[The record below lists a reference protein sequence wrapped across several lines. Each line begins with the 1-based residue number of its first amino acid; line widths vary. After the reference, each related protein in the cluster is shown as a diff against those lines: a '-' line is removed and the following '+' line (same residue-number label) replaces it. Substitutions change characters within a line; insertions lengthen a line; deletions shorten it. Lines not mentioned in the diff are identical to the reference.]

1 MQGRTL
7 GRYRIDSLLGEGG
20 MGKVYKAFDD
30 SLGRAAAVK
39 VLPNDVVHD
48 AGRLE
53 RFVREARTASS
64 LNHPNVVTIYEV
76 GRDGDGDG
84 TTHFIA
90 MEIVEG
96 DTLRERIMRGR
107 LPIPRAVDLVA
118 QIADGLAAAHAAG
131 VVHRDLKPENVVIA
145 KNGFAKIL
153 DFGLAK
159 LREDPALSKDDGAT
173 AVKTSPGT
181 LLGSLGYMSPEQ
193 ARGEDA
199 DHRSDIFS
207 LGCILYECVTGT
219 RPFRGDTAVDTLH
232 RILHDDPPPMVTVVP
247 ESPAELQRIV
257 RKSLAKEPDQRYQSA
272 RDLAIDLHNLKREIE
287 SQPGT
292 SAAIAAPAPAS
303 RRWWIAAA
311 AIALLLAVA
320 AGAVLLTRRSATT
333 TAVSSAPATPMSLE
347 RLTSS
352 GNVTGAVISPDGEY
366 LAYAYSEGGQ
376 QSVWVRQIG
385 TGSGLELLPLAP
397 RGIWGIAFSPD
408 SRSIY
413 YATKTSQDT
422 AGTLYQS
429 PILGG
434 TQRRI
439 LTGIDSHVSFTA
451 DGKRMLFVRSHSPQ
465 PGHSAVIVANPDGSD
480 QRTLLSKAPP
490 QSLLL
495 FWGAPAWSPDGK
507 SIAVPLRDGTKAI
520 LVRVDLATGKETPMS
535 SDEWITL
542 GDVKW
547 LPDGSGLVLIGATG
561 AERREQ
567 MWLLTF
573 DGQRRRITNDLLDYR
588 IISLTDDGKR
598 IVSVAADHSS
608 SIWKASLR
616 DGTQRKISSGKY
628 DGSRGIAT
636 ATDGTIYFTTIANGR
651 SEMWAM
657 DHAGTRRQITGGE
670 WPSLGVT
677 ISPDQRY
684 LVTSMPRENDW
695 VLARLDRDGSGMKVL
710 SRVVGAVRSSPTASF
725 TPDSKFVVFDSSID
739 GVRAIWK
746 VSIEGGDPV
755 RLFEGDAPAVSPD
768 GSSIAY
774 ITPTTIDVATMDGKR
789 THRFENV
796 SVTSRSVVAWAPDG
810 KAVLHTAAPK
820 DRINIWLQPL
830 DGSPARRVTT
840 FDDEY
845 IHNFARAEGNDL
857 ILARGSL
864 SRDAVMISNFR

>member
-76 GRDGDGDG
+76 GKDGDGD
-84 TTHFIA
+84 TATHFIA

-145 KNGFAKIL
+145 KSGFAKIL

-207 LGCILYECVTGT
+207 LGCILYECVTGA

-232 RILHDDPPPMVTVVP
+232 RILHDDPPPMATIVP

-292 SAAIAAPAPAS
+292 AAALAPPARTP

-311 AIALLLAVA
+311 AIALLLAIA
-320 AGAVLLTRRSATT
+320 AAFVLTRRPTSTTPAAT
-333 TAVSSAPATPMSLE
+333 APATPMSIA

-366 LAYAYSEGGQ
+366 LAYAYSEGG
-376 QSVWVRQIG
+376 
-385 TGSGLELLPLAP
+385 
-397 RGIWGIAFSPD
+397 
-408 SRSIY
+408 
-413 YATKTSQDT
+413 
-422 AGTLYQS
+422 
-429 PILGG
+429 
-434 TQRRI
+434 
-439 LTGIDSHVSFTA
+439 
-451 DGKRMLFVRSHSPQ
+451 
-465 PGHSAVIVANPDGSD
+465 
-480 QRTLLSKAPP
+480 
-490 QSLLL
+490 
-495 FWGAPAWSPDGK
+495 
-507 SIAVPLRDGTKAI
+507 
-520 LVRVDLATGKETPMS
+520 
-535 SDEWITL
+535 
-542 GDVKW
+542 
-547 LPDGSGLVLIGATG
+547 
-561 AERREQ
+561 
-567 MWLLTF
+567 
-573 DGQRRRITNDLLDYR
+573 
-588 IISLTDDGKR
+588 
-598 IVSVAADHSS
+598 
-608 SIWKASLR
+608 
-616 DGTQRKISSGKY
+616 
-628 DGSRGIAT
+628 
-636 ATDGTIYFTTIANGR
+636 
-651 SEMWAM
+651 
-657 DHAGTRRQITGGE
+657 
-670 WPSLGVT
+670 
-677 ISPDQRY
+677 
-684 LVTSMPRENDW
+684 
-695 VLARLDRDGSGMKVL
+695 
-710 SRVVGAVRSSPTASF
+710 
-725 TPDSKFVVFDSSID
+725 
-739 GVRAIWK
+739 
-746 VSIEGGDPV
+746 
-755 RLFEGDAPAVSPD
+755 
-768 GSSIAY
+768 
-774 ITPTTIDVATMDGKR
+774 
-789 THRFENV
+789 
-796 SVTSRSVVAWAPDG
+796 
-810 KAVLHTAAPK
+810 
-820 DRINIWLQPL
+820 
-830 DGSPARRVTT
+830 
-840 FDDEY
+840 
-845 IHNFARAEGNDL
+845 
-857 ILARGSL
+857 
-864 SRDAVMISNFR
+864 